1 MCGIAGLIDLNGN
14 PINPEILKCMTEVI
28 CHRGP
33 DDEGYAL
40 LNQKTSKYQAYAGS
54 DSSRTI
60 QESYPQ
66 FKTSNI
72 TFEANLGLGH
82 RRFSIIDLSSS
93 GHQPFL
99 DKDNTCCVVYNGEIY
114 NYIEL
119 RAELEN
125 CGVVFRSH
133 SDTEVLLEA
142 YKTWGVDCFR
152 RCIGFWALALYDF
165 QKKQLILS
173 RDHLGK
179 KPLYWTR
186 IRHRIYFASEIK
198 SLLRVPELA
207 KNKKVNL
214 DAIWHW
220 IDAGLRDMNSST
232 CFEGIF
238 TLPSASWT
246 IVDENFP
253 NKINTFWKIPDE
265 RMNEADIS
273 ISKAAAS
280 VRETLEKAVSI
291 RLRSDVPLAFELSGG
306 LDSSTIL
313 ALAAKAHPERITTYT
328 VRFSDPRWDE
338 EPFARSVAKHYNI
351 DYRVIDSPLD
361 TIWHKILSF
370 TYLQEE
376 PFHSPNMQTNQAIW
390 TLMRTHGTKV
400 VLNGVAGDE
409 MFAGYPRYFPD
420 AQSENIKT
428 GNYYQ
433 YIKNA
438 LFRSERENSFR
449 TLALSPAKFAWH
461 LLKYKQRAKSL
472 HWRNSSYLR
481 NIVAP
486 QTMYSSRTLTKS
498 LYMDATNTLI
508 PYWLR
513 LSDKVS
519 MGVPIESRSPFL
531 DYRVVELAMQLP
543 VTYLVRNGWHKW
555 ILRKALEDCL
565 PHDVL
570 WRKRKMGFPFPYREF
585 YKNSKNVI
593 DIIMHD
599 MNNPY
604 LDFSKNG
611 KPYIDWTV
619 ISFILWYEL
628 FFNENLLLFEKIE
641 GIFQRTQNTSIS
653 EYIPEFLTSCVPV

>member
-1 MCGIAGLIDLNGN
+1 MCGIAGMIDLKGN
-14 PINPEILKCMTEVI
+14 PINPEILKSMTDTI

-40 LNQKTSKYQAYAGS
+40 INQNTSQVQRYAGLNS
-54 DSSRTI
+54 PQAIR
-60 QESYPQ
+60 ESYSQ
-66 FKTSNI
+66 FNTSNI
-72 TFEANLGLGH
+72 TFDASIGLSH
-82 RRFSIIDLSSS
+82 RRFSIIDLTPA

-99 DKDNTCCVVYNGEIY
+99 DKDNTCCIVYNGEIY
-114 NYIEL
+114 NYLEL
-119 RAELEN
+119 RSELEN
-125 CGVVFRSH
+125 QGVVFRSH

-142 YKTWGVDCFR
+142 YKTWDIGCFQR
-152 RCIGFWALALYDF
+152 FIGFWALALYDF
-165 QKKQLILS
+165 RKKRLIFS

-179 KPLYWTR
+179 KPLYWAK
-186 IRHRIYFASEIK
+186 IRHCVYFASEIK

-207 KNKKVNL
+207 KNKEVNL

-220 IDAGLRDMNSST
+220 MDAGLRDMNYST
-232 CFEGIF
+232 CFEGIS

-253 NKINTFWKIPDE
+253 HKINAFWKIPNE
-265 RMNEADIS
+265 RMDEADIS
-273 ISKAAAS
+273 ISKAAVS
-280 VRETLEKAVSI
+280 VRETLEKAVLI

-313 ALAAKAHPERITTYT
+313 ALAAKTHPERITTYT

-338 EPFARSVAKHYNI
+338 EPFARSVAKRYKI

-361 TIWHKILSF
+361 VIWHKILAF

-409 MFAGYPRYFPD
+409 MFAGYSRYFSH
-420 AQSENIKT
+420 AQYENVKT

-438 LFRSERENSFR
+438 LFRSERGNNFR
-449 TLALSPAKFAWH
+449 TLVLSPARFARR
-461 LLKYKQRAKSL
+461 LLQQKQRSGSL

-481 NIVAP
+481 NITVP
-486 QTMYSSRTLTKS
+486 QTRYSVRTLTES

-519 MGVPIESRSPFL
+519 MGVPIETRSPFL

-543 VTYLVRNGWHKW
+543 ITYLVRNGWHKW

-570 WRKRKMGFPFPYREF
+570 WRKRKMGFPFPYLEF

-593 DIIMHD
+593 DLIMRS

-604 LDFSKNG
+604 LDFSNNG

-628 FFNENLLLFEKIE
+628 FFNENILLFEKIE
-641 GIFQRTQNTSIS
+641 RMFQLPQRTSVS
-653 EYIPEFLTSCVPV
+653 EYIPEFLTSCTPV

>member
-14 PINPEILKCMTEVI
+14 PIDSEILKSMTDAV

-40 LNQKTSKYQAYAGS
+40 ISQNTLSFQMYAGH
-54 DSSRTI
+54 DSSPAV
-60 QESYPQ
+60 QESYP
-66 FKTSNI
+66 KLKKSNI
-72 TFEANLGLGH
+72 TFEANLGLSH
-82 RRFSIIDLSSS
+82 RRFSIIDLSAA
-93 GHQPFL
+93 GHQPFV
-99 DKDNTCCVVYNGEIY
+99 DKDNACCIVYNGEIY
-114 NYIEL
+114 NYVEI

-142 YKTWGVDCFR
+142 YKTWDVDCFKR
-152 RCIGFWALALYDF
+152 FIGFWALAIYDF
-165 QKKQLILS
+165 RKKQLILS
-173 RDHLGK
+173 RDHMGK
-179 KPLYWTR
+179 KPLYWAR
-186 IRHRIYFASEIK
+186 IQNRVYFASEIK
-198 SLLRVPELA
+198 SLLQVPEIA

-214 DAIWHW
+214 DAIWYW
-220 IDAGLRDMNSST
+220 IDSGLRDVNFTT
-232 CFEGIF
+232 CFKGIF

-246 IVDENFP
+246 IVNEDFP
-253 NKINTFWKIPDE
+253 NKINIFWKIPGE
-265 RMNEADIS
+265 RMSEADIG

-280 VRETLEKAVSI
+280 IRETLEKAVSI

-313 ALAAKAHPERITTYT
+313 ALAAKVHPERITTYT
-328 VRFSDPRWDE
+328 IRFSDPRWDE
-338 EPFARSVAKHYNI
+338 EPFARSVAKHYKV
-351 DYRVIDSPLD
+351 DYRVIDSPMD
-361 TIWHKILSF
+361 SIWHKVLSF

-409 MFAGYPRYFPD
+409 MFAGYSRYFPKV
-420 AQSENIKT
+420 QCENIKT
-428 GNYYQ
+428 GNYYE

-438 LFRSERENSFR
+438 LFRSERGNSIR
-449 TLALSPAKFAWH
+449 TLALSPARFAWH
-461 LLKYKQRAKSL
+461 LLKHKQRTRIL
-472 HWRNSSYLR
+472 NWRNSCFLR
-481 NIVAP
+481 NVLAP
-486 QTMYSSRTLTKS
+486 QMQYSAETLTEI
-498 LYMDATNTLI
+498 LYLDATNTLI

-513 LSDKVS
+513 LNDKVS
-519 MGVPIESRSPFL
+519 MGVPVESRSPFL

-565 PHDVL
+565 PPDVL
-570 WRKRKMGFPFPYREF
+570 WRKQKMGFPFPYREF

-593 DIIMHD
+593 DLIMHHMD
-599 MNNPY
+599 NPY
-604 LDFSKNG
+604 LDFSGNV

-628 FFNENLLLFEKIE
+628 FFNENLPLFKKIE
-641 GIFQRTQNTSIS
+641 DMFQRTPKTSVS
-653 EYIPEFLTSCVPV
+653 EYVPEFLTSCVPG